1 MNPEG
6 GKISTQIMTTWRIT
20 DKTAPH
26 LELVTAG
33 SKCVSLN
40 TRADCVYCARN
51 AVIGSTF
58 VARSAGT

>member
-26 LELVTAG
+26 LELVTA
-33 SKCVSLN
+33 
-40 TRADCVYCARN
+40 
-51 AVIGSTF
+51 
-58 VARSAGT
+58 VASVRR